1 MAPWPEP
8 RRPWCV
14 SLPARSRLC
23 HMVGH
28 GCPQLLQLLFPI
40 EPDGSCC
47 HLPLQWG
54 HESQLLLPNP
64 VGTTFFPSCGTA
76 WGHRQGHSAL
86 RRRGHSSSLPVSC
99 VGALPSAW
107 RQRPLTSS
115 WWPVIQQCPDPCP
128 SRLLSGLCP
137 SVVTSFLPILQ
148 LPQAPE
154 LVPQTPVCLGSP
166 TSVAVVTPGK
176 ESLCECPMTVPRT
189 PGGLG
194 VGTRG
199 RQGREVDCPP
209 RARVPGACDRWPET
223 QPRQPLSH
231 GPQGA
236 HGDPCPRG
244 SGRGISAMFMVTFQ
258 RLEMLAPRPLHCGL
272 KGHLCHTAAVIT
284 ANTVTSCLC
293 AVQSFTMCKRCTQ
306 THCPSQSSR

>member
-107 RQRPLTSS
+107 RQRP
-115 WWPVIQQCPDPCP
+115 PN
-128 SRLLSGLCP
+128 
-137 SVVTSFLPILQ
+137 VV
-148 LPQAPE
+148 
-154 LVPQTPVCLGSP
+154 LVARHP
-166 TSVAVVTPGK
+166 AV
-176 ESLCECPMTVPRT
+176 
-189 PGGLG
+189 
-194 VGTRG
+194 
-199 RQGREVDCPP
+199 
-209 RARVPGACDRWPET
+209 
-223 QPRQPLSH
+223 
-231 GPQGA
+231 
-236 HGDPCPRG
+236 
-244 SGRGISAMFMVTFQ
+244 
-258 RLEMLAPRPLHCGL
+258 PRPLSFQTPEWPLSFCC
-272 KGHLCHTAAVIT
+272 HLLSSHPAAAT
-284 ANTVTSCLC
+284 GPRAG
-293 AVQSFTMCKRCTQ
+293 
-306 THCPSQSSR
+306 PPDSRLPGEPNLGGCCDTREGVPL